1 MFWQEAVIFKGSVV
15 IFKVE
20 RRGDVAEALF
30 PKKIRRHAAQVT
42 SSVCGGGNHP
52 RRPPT
57 ILNPP

>member
-30 PKKIRRHAAQVT
+30 PKKIRRRAVQVT
-42 SSVCGGGNHP
+42 PSDRNRGKIRGC
-52 RRPPT
+52 RREF
-57 ILNPP
+57 